1 MRMTGIIA
9 AAILTFPAACGL
21 QFQIASQAS
30 AVAASDG
37 RTASGAT
44 VRVAQTP
51 RHWVLQSLDGRMEF
65 KVDTQKDGHLTWSL
79 TRDRQPVIAD
89 SPLGIRRADQTF
101 DAGLTTV
108 NTTGVTTIDERYAM
122 PYGKRRDHR
131 VIGREWTLT
140 FANAAG
146 AKIDLIVRMHNDGVA
161 FRYRFPESADGVKTV
176 VEERTGFHVPQGS
189 TAWMMPQQEVHKY
202 GPAYE
207 DFYMEVPAGT
217 ASERP
222 DGWAFPALFKTPG
235 GKWALVTESALDDT
249 YCGSHL
255 AQDSPGGVYRIKFP
269 DPKEGLGVG
278 KTQPESTLP
287 WTMPWRVVIVGD
299 QAGRILESD
308 LVLDLSPPS
317 TIATTNWIKPGRAAW
332 SWWSK
337 SDSPKHAEDLNAFT
351 DLAAEMGWEYALVDA
366 NWDRMETGTI
376 EDVLAHAKAKNV
388 GLFFWYNSGGPH
400 NDVTEA
406 PRDRMFTREIRRKE
420 LEQLKA
426 WGVKGVKVDFW
437 HSDKQDRI
445 AQYRDI
451 LKDAADFQ
459 LMVNY
464 HGSTIPR
471 GWSREFP
478 NLIGMEAVFGA
489 EQYKFRDFYPAKA
502 AWHNTV
508 LPFTRNVA
516 GPMDFTPVTFT
527 DAKYPHRTTNAH
539 ELALSI
545 IFETPVQH
553 FADSV
558 ESYRG
563 LPERVKTFL
572 KQVPTAWDETRVLSG
587 EPGGQLVI
595 ARRDRGVWYVGGI
608 NGHDTPST
616 VRVALDFLKDGQWL
630 GQVITDGDTDR
641 AFSGLQMDV
650 PQQPGMVRNIPMR
663 ARGGFVMRFERSLH
677 DLAGKGLAQ
686 HDFLYCG
693 EWDTRRPA
701 QTMAI
706 LRGGKVVWSYDIPN
720 AQEYG
725 DCTMLPNGNI
735 VFSRKSGASEI
746 TPDKRIVWNYE
757 APKGTEI
764 HTSQP
769 IGHGRVLIMQNGNPA
784 KAMIIETATNKVLKE
799 LVLPT
804 RRPDGVH
811 GQFRHIRL
819 TDADTFLVAHLDLGK
834 VVEYDQD
841 GKELWSV
848 DAPSAW
854 AAVRLP
860 NGNTLISGNQHGYV
874 REVNRFGQ
882 IVWGLEKDD
891 LPGIPLHTVQ
901 EVTRLANGNTLIN
914 NWAGSRPRS
923 EWPNVVQLI
932 ELTPDKKIVWA
943 LRDWETLGPAS
954 STQLLDQKG
963 YR

>member
-1 MRMTGIIA
+1 MRWIVVATAVLAGSGSA
-9 AAILTFPAACGL
+9 AG
-21 QFQIASQAS
+21 QRASQPWS
-30 AVAASDG
+30 VVS
-37 RTASGAT
+37 
-44 VRVAQTP
+44 P
-51 RHWVLQSLDGRMEF
+51 
-65 KVDTQKDGHLTWSL
+65 DGHTVLAVSRHADGAL
-79 TRDRQPVIAD
+79 RYRVTRDGQTVLDD
-89 SPLGIRRADQTF
+89 SPLGIRRADQAF
-101 DAGLTTV
+101 DTGLTLLTASPV
-108 NTTGVTTIDERYAM
+108 REVADRYTT
-122 PYGKRRDHR
+122 PYGKKKDHN
-131 VIGREWTLT
+131 VMARERSLT

-146 AKIDLIVRMHNDGVA
+146 AKIEIVLRAQNDGVA
-161 FRYRFPESADGVKTV
+161 FRYRFPESGAGMKTV
-176 VEERTGFHVPQGS
+176 TEELTGFAVPQGS
-189 TAWMMPQQEVHKY
+189 TAWVMPQQEVHKY

-207 DFYMEVPAGT
+207 DFYMEVPSGT

-222 DGWAFPALFKTPG
+222 DGWAFPALFKTASG
-235 GKWALVTESALDDT
+235 NWVLITESALDET

-255 AQDSPGGVYRIKFP
+255 AQNAPGGVYRIKFP

-278 KTQPESTLP
+278 KAEPESTLP
-287 WTMPWRVVIVGD
+287 WTMPWRVIIVGE
-299 QAGRILESD
+299 QAGRIIESD
-308 LVLDLSPPS
+308 LVLDLAPPS
-317 TIATTNWIKPGRAAW
+317 RIASTNWIKPGRAAW

-351 DLAAEMGWEYALVDA
+351 DMAADMGWEYALVDA
-366 NWDRMETGTI
+366 NWNFMQTGTV
-376 EDVLAHAKAKNV
+376 EDVIAHAKAKNV
-388 GLFFWYNSGGPH
+388 GLLFWYNSGGPH

-406 PRDRMFTREIRRKE
+406 PRDRMFTREARRAEFEK
-420 LEQLKA
+420 LKA

-502 AWHNTV
+502 PWHNTV

-527 DAKYPHRTTNAH
+527 DAKYPHKTTNAH

-545 IFETPVQH
+545 VFETPVQH

-563 LPERVKTFL
+563 LPDPVKTFL

-587 EPGGQLVI
+587 EPGRQLVI
-595 ARRDRGVWYVGGI
+595 ARRDRGVWYVGGV
-608 NGHDTPST
+608 NGSDGIAE
-616 VRVALDFLKDGQWL
+616 VGFRAGFLNDGVWKNAS
-630 GQVITDGDTDR
+630 IEDGATDR
-641 AFSGLQMDV
+641 EFKTGSADARSGDML
-650 PQQPGMVRNIPMR
+650 R
-663 ARGGFVMRFERSLH
+663 ARMRPHGGFVMRLERSLN

-706 LRGGKVVWSYDIPN
+706 VRGGQVVWSYDIPN

-725 DCTMLPNGNI
+725 DCTQLPNGNI

-746 TPDKRIVWNYE
+746 TPGKQIVWNYE

-764 HTSQP
+764 HTAQP
-769 IGHGRVLIMQNGNPA
+769 VGTDRVLIMQNGNPA
-784 KAMIIETATNKVLKE
+784 KALLLEKATNKVLKE

-804 RRPDGVH
+804 RRPDSVH

-819 TDADTFLVAHLDLGK
+819 TDANTFLVAHLDLGK
-834 VVEYDQD
+834 VVEYDQN
-841 GKELWSV
+841 GKEIWSV

-874 REVNRFGQ
+874 REVNRKGEV
-882 IVWGLEKDD
+882 VWQLEKDD

-914 NWAGSRPRS
+914 NWAGSRPRA

-932 ELTPDKKIVWA
+932 EITPDKKVVWA
-943 LRDWETLGPAS
+943 LRDWDTFGPAS
-954 STQLLDQKG
+954 STHLLDQKG

>member
-1 MRMTGIIA
+1 MRWFFTA
-9 AAILTFPAACGL
+9 CALLLTEGGL
-21 QFQIASQAS
+21 PPQAS
-30 AVAASDG
+30 SQPWLVASPDG
-37 RTASGAT
+37 RTAIA
-44 VRVAQTP
+44 VA
-51 RHWVLQSLDGRMEF
+51 RHQDGRLTYRVTRE
-65 KVDTQKDGHLTWSL
+65 TQTVLG
-79 TRDRQPVIAD
+79 D
-89 SPLGIRRADQTF
+89 SPLGIRRADQSF
-101 DAGLTTV
+101 DAGLTFV
-108 NTTGVTTIDERYAM
+108 GASPVRTIDDRYTM
-122 PYGKRRDHR
+122 PYGKRKDHH
-131 VIGREWTLT
+131 VLGRERTLT
-140 FANAAG
+140 FSNAAG
-146 AKIDLIVRMHNDGVA
+146 AKVEVILRAQDDGVA
-161 FRYRFPESADGVKTV
+161 FRYRFPETTGETKAV
-176 VEERTGFHVPQGS
+176 VAEATGFKIPPGS

-207 DFYMEVPAGT
+207 DFYMEVPSGT
-217 ASERP
+217 ASARP
-222 DGWAFPALFKTPG
+222 DGWAFPALFKTAG
-235 GKWALVTESALDDT
+235 GKWVLVTESALDGT
-249 YCGSHL
+249 YCGAHL
-255 AQDSPGGVYRIKFP
+255 AHNAPGGEYRIKFP

-278 KTQPESTLP
+278 KAEPESTLP

-299 QAGRILESD
+299 EAGRILESD
-308 LVLDLSPPS
+308 LVLDVAPASRL
-317 TIATTNWIKPGRAAW
+317 AATNWIKPGRAAW

-366 NWDRMETGTI
+366 NWDQMLTGNI
-376 EDVLAHAKAKNV
+376 QDVIAHAKAKNV
-388 GLFFWYNSGGPH
+388 GLLFWYNSGGPH

-406 PRDRMFTREIRRKE
+406 PRDRMFTRDIRRKE
-420 LEQLKA
+420 FEQLKA

-451 LKDAADFQ
+451 LADAADFQ
-459 LMVNY
+459 LMVNF

-502 AWHNTV
+502 PWHNTV

-527 DAKYPHRTTNAH
+527 DAKYPHVTTNAH

-545 IFETPVQH
+545 IFETPIQH

-563 LPERVKTFL
+563 LPERPKAFL
-572 KQVPTAWDETRVLSG
+572 RQVPTVWDETRVLSG
-587 EPGGQLVI
+587 EPGGQLVV

-608 NGHDTPST
+608 NGQDAPATAH
-616 VRVALDFLKDGQWL
+616 VKLDFLTDGYWL
-630 GQVITDGDTDR
+630 GQNVTDGATDR
-641 AFSGLQMDV
+641 TFGSFQMDI
-650 PQQPGMVRNIPMR
+650 PQTPGMARDMPMR
-663 ARGGFVMRFERSLH
+663 AHGGFVMRFERSLH
-677 DLAGKGLAQ
+677 DLAAKGLAQ

-706 LRGGKVVWSYDIPN
+706 VRGGKVVWTYDIPN
-720 AQEYG
+720 AEEYG
-725 DCTMLPNGNI
+725 DCTLLPNGNI
-735 VFSRKSGASEI
+735 VFSRKSGASEV
-746 TPDKRIVWNYE
+746 TPAKQIVWNYE

-764 HTSQP
+764 HTSLP
-769 IGHGRVLIMQNGNPA
+769 IGTDRVLIMQNGNPA
-784 KAMIIETATNKVLKE
+784 KAMVIEKATNTVVKE
-799 LVLPT
+799 LALPT
-804 RRPDGVH
+804 RRPDSVH
-811 GQFRHIRL
+811 SQFRHIRL
-819 TDADTFLVAHLDLGK
+819 TGAGTLLVAHLDLGK
-834 VVEYDQD
+834 VVEYDWS

-874 REVNRFGQ
+874 REVNHAGQ

-901 EVTRLANGNTLIN
+901 EVTRLENGNTLIN
-914 NWAGSRPRS
+914 NWAGSRPRA

-943 LRDWETLGPAS
+943 LRDWDTFGPAS

>member
-1 MRMTGIIA
+1 MKGIVA
-9 AAILTFPAACGL
+9 AALLSFPAGGVRA
-21 QFQIASQAS
+21 QVASHS
-30 AVAASDG
+30 WTVTSPDG
-37 RTASGAT
+37 RTTIGVSRQA
-44 VRVAQTP
+44 
-51 RHWVLQSLDGRMEF
+51 
-65 KVDTQKDGHLTWSL
+65 DGHAVYRV
-79 TRDRQPVIAD
+79 TRDNQPVLGD
-89 SPLGIRRADQTF
+89 SPLGIRRSDQAF
-101 DAGLTTV
+101 DAALTFV
-108 NTTGVTTIDERYAM
+108 SASAIRTIDDRYTM
-122 PYGKRRDHR
+122 PYGKKKDHR
-131 VIGREWTLT
+131 VAARERTVT
-140 FANAAG
+140 FANASG
-146 AKIDLIVRMHNDGVA
+146 ARLELVIRAQDDGVA
-161 FRYRFPESADGVKTV
+161 FRYRFPESAAGAKTV
-176 VEERTGFHVPQGS
+176 VDEQTGFHVPAGS
-189 TAWMMPQQEVHKY
+189 TAWLMPQQEVHKY

-207 DFYMEVPAGT
+207 DFYMQVSSGT
-217 ASERP
+217 ASARA
-222 DGWAFPALFKTPG
+222 DGWAFPALFKTPAN
-235 GKWALVTESALDDT
+235 KWVLITESALDDT

-255 AQDSPGGVYRIKFP
+255 AQTSPGGVYRIKFP
-269 DPKEGLGVG
+269 DPNEGLGVG
-278 KTQPESTLP
+278 KAQPESTLP

-317 TIATTNWIKPGRAAW
+317 TIPATNWIRPGRAAW

-351 DLAAEMGWEYALVDA
+351 DLAAEMGWEYSLVDA
-366 NWDRMETGTI
+366 NWDRMLSGNI
-376 EDVLAHAKAKNV
+376 QDVLAHAKAKNV
-388 GLFFWYNSGGPH
+388 GLLFWYNSGGPH

-406 PRDRMFTREIRRKE
+406 PRDRMFTREVRRKE
-420 LEQLKA
+420 FEQLKA

-451 LKDAADFQ
+451 LRDAADFQ
-459 LMVNY
+459 LMVNF

-478 NLIGMEAVFGA
+478 NLIGMEGVFGA

-502 AWHNTV
+502 PWHNTV

-527 DAKYPHRTTNAH
+527 DAKYPHKTTNAH

-563 LPERVKTFL
+563 LPEAAKAFL
-572 KQVPTAWDETRVLSG
+572 KQVPTAWDETRVLRG

-608 NGHDTPST
+608 NGQDTSASVNVP
-616 VRVALDFLKDGQWL
+616 LMFLKAGSWSGALIRDGAEDRQFAAEPL
-630 GQVITDGDTDR
+630 NVKPDGTVTV
-641 AFSGLQMDV
+641 A
-650 PQQPGMVRNIPMR
+650 MR
-663 ARGGFVMRFERSLH
+663 PRGGFVFRLART
-677 DLAGKGLAQ
+677 DLAGSGLAQ

-746 TPDKRIVWNYE
+746 TPGKQIVWNYE

-769 IGHGRVLIMQNGNPA
+769 IGDDRVLIMQNGNPA
-784 KAMIIETATNKVLKE
+784 KAMILEKATNKVLKE

-819 TDADTFLVAHLDLGK
+819 TDAGTFLVAHLDLGK
-834 VVEYDQD
+834 VVEYDEN
-841 GKELWSV
+841 GGELWSV

-874 REVNRFGQ
+874 REVNRKGEV
-882 IVWGLEKDD
+882 VWGLEKDD

-914 NWAGSRPRS
+914 NWAGSRPKA
-923 EWPNVVQLI
+923 EWPAVVQLI
-932 ELTPDKKIVWA
+932 ELTPDKQIVWA

-954 STQLLDQKG
+954 STQILNQRG

>member
-1 MRMTGIIA
+1 MSMRHLRTAGVLCLALTAPVSAQQPWAVSSPDGKTTITIA
-9 AAILTFPAACGL
+9 R
-21 QFQIASQAS
+21 Q
-30 AVAASDG
+30 SDG
-37 RTASGAT
+37 RLTY
-44 VRVAQTP
+44 RVA
-51 RHWVLQSLDGRMEF
+51 RDG
-65 KVDTQKDGHLTWSL
+65 
-79 TRDRQPVIAD
+79 QPVLGD
-89 SPLGIRRADQTF
+89 SPLGIRRADQAF
-101 DAGLTTV
+101 DSGLTFV
-108 NTTGVTTIDERYAM
+108 SASPVRSIDERYTM
-122 PYGKRRDHR
+122 PYGKRKDHH
-131 VIGREWTLT
+131 ILGRERTLT

-146 AKIDLIVRMHNDGVA
+146 SKLDVIVRAHDDGVA
-161 FRYRFPESADGVKTV
+161 FRYRFPETGGGFKTV

-207 DFYMEVPAGT
+207 DFYKEVPSGT
-217 ASERP
+217 AAERP
-222 DGWAFPALFKTPG
+222 DGWAFPALFKTPMG
-235 GKWALVTESALDDT
+235 RWALVTESALDET
-249 YCGSHL
+249 FCGAHL
-255 AQDSPGGVYRIKFP
+255 EQNAPDGVYRIKFP

-278 KTQPESTLP
+278 KAEPESTLP

-299 QAGRILESD
+299 AAGRILESD
-308 LVLDLSPPS
+308 LVLDLAPPS
-317 TIATTNWIKPGRAAW
+317 RLATTNWIKPGRAAW

-366 NWDRMETGTI
+366 NWDRMLTGSI
-376 EDVLAHAKAKNV
+376 QDVIAHAKTKSV
-388 GLFFWYNSGGPH
+388 GLLFWYNSGGPH

-406 PRDRMFTREIRRKE
+406 PRDRMFTREVRRKE
-420 LEQLKA
+420 FEQLKA
-426 WGVKGVKVDFW
+426 WGAKGVKVDFW

-451 LKDAADFQ
+451 LADAADFQ
-459 LMVNY
+459 LMVNF

-502 AWHNTV
+502 PWHNTV

-527 DAKYPHRTTNAH
+527 DAMYPHKTTNAH

-558 ESYRG
+558 GSYRG
-563 LPERVKTFL
+563 LPEAANTFL

-587 EPGGQLVI
+587 EPGGQLII

-608 NGHDTPST
+608 NGRDTGST
-616 VRVALDFLKDGQWL
+616 AQVKLDFLKAGVWQGTLVRDA
-630 GQVITDGDTDR
+630 GDDR
-641 AFSGLQMDV
+641 QFASEALKVKPEGAV
-650 PQQPGMVRNIPMR
+650 TVAMR
-663 ARGGFVMRFERSLH
+663 PRGGFVFRLART
-677 DLAGKGLAQ
+677 DLAGNGLAQ

-706 LRGGKVVWSYDIPN
+706 VRGGKVVWSYDIPN

-725 DCTMLPNGNI
+725 DCTLLPNGNI

-746 TPDKRIVWNYE
+746 TPAKQIVWNYE

-769 IGHGRVLIMQNGNPA
+769 IGTDRVLIMQNGDPA
-784 KAMIIETATNKVLKE
+784 KAMIIEKATNKVLKE

-804 RRPDGVH
+804 RRPDSVH

-819 TDADTFLVAHLDLGK
+819 TDANTLLVAHLDLGK
-834 VVEYDQD
+834 VVEYDWS
-841 GKELWSV
+841 GKALWSV

-874 REVNRFGQ
+874 REVNRKGEV
-882 IVWGLEKDD
+882 VWGLEKDD
-891 LPGIPLHTVQ
+891 LPGIPLQTVQ

-914 NWAGSRPRS
+914 NWAGSRPRA
-923 EWPNVVQLI
+923 EWPTVVQLI

-943 LRDWETLGPAS
+943 LRDWDTFGPAS